1 MQNGRLFHLLHLL
14 LAGEQW
20 TVVRLAQTMEV
31 SERTIR
37 RDIDAL
43 SAAADSDL
51 YHTGA
56 DGRRAFDAGICTRQ
70 SIAFRAAAR

>member
-1 MQNGRLFHLLHLL
+1 MQRMNGGVFMQNGRLFHLLHLL

-43 SAAADSDL
+43 SAA
-51 YHTGA
+51 
-56 DGRRAFDAGICTRQ
+56 GIPIYTT
-70 SIAFRAAAR
+70 